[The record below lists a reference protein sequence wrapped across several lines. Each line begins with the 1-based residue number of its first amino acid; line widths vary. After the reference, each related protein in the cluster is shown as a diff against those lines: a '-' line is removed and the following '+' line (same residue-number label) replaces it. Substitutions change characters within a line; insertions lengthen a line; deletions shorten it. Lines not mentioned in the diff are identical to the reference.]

1 MRCVRTHER
10 AIALVVA
17 VAAVGVLCL
26 LSSTALAAK
35 PKAAM
40 KPRLSQ
46 PAARGTGTAPMAWAS
61 NVGNQAWISTGSK
74 PLAPPKQTTGSI
86 QMSVVDITPTATS
99 QSQDQA
105 NVVARFRYPPGG
117 ASYTVRF
124 TTIVPRSN
132 AYNHYGGVA
141 IMRSVSAPKNLT
153 GLQVPPILAYVAVF
167 GQSTIAKD
175 GRVIA
180 TNQPTYALVS
190 QGWHDDSHQFMSAP
204 DPMRQEISLFAPGS
218 LQAGGDA
225 IPGFPNGYFYI
236 YWPSAA
242 FALRNIGGAVTLTEV
257 GVTIPTPIS
266 GAGPRRDMPT
276 VTVLGTI
283 NISLTDTGIRKIVG
297 EAPSGLYD
305 VRVTN
310 NSSRR
315 MGVVYTGTYLCCT
328 KYVKFSDVMR
338 PGQSQTFRWYFA
350 PGKVKLHNYLS
361 GRPVPE
367 GYANVKYGRFSS
379 SIIFQ

>member
-1 MRCVRTHER
+1 MRCVRTRER

-26 LSSTALAAK
+26 LSSAALAAR

-40 KPRLSQ
+40 KPRPSQ
-46 PAARGTGTAPMAWAS
+46 PAMRGAGTAPMAWAS
-61 NVGNQAWISTGSK
+61 NVRDQAWISTGGR
-74 PLAPPKQTTGSI
+74 PLAPPKQTTASI

-99 QSQDQA
+99 QSEDQA
-105 NVVARFRYPPGG
+105 NVVARFRYPADG
-117 ASYTVRF
+117 ARYAVRF
-124 TTIVPRSN
+124 TTIVPQSD
-132 AYNHYGGVA
+132 AHNHYGGVA
-141 IMRSVSAPKNLT
+141 IMRSISDL
-153 GLQVPPILAYVAVF
+153 GLKVPPVMAYVAVF
-167 GQSTIAKD
+167 GESTITKD
-175 GRVIA
+175 GQVIA
-180 TNQPTYALVS
+180 TNQPTYALVTPA
-190 QGWHDDSHQFMSAP
+190 WHDDSHQFMSAP

-242 FALRNIGGAVTLTEV
+242 FALRNIGGKVSLTEV
-257 GVTIPTPIS
+257 GVTIPAPTS

-276 VTVLGTI
+276 GTVLGTI
-283 NISLTDTGIRKIVG
+283 NISLTDTGIRKKVG
-297 EAPSGLYD
+297 DAPSGLYD
-305 VRVTN
+305 VKVTN

-315 MGVVYTGTYLCCT
+315 MGVVYTGTDLCCT
-328 KYVKFSDVMR
+328 KYVRFSDVIR

-361 GRPVPE
+361 GRRIRE